1 MKNIKKRKMDT
12 VMDMVARDM
21 DILTVVME
29 KSMSMTM
36 LFTQITLM
44 RPRKGL

>member
-36 LFTQITLM
+36 LITQITRM